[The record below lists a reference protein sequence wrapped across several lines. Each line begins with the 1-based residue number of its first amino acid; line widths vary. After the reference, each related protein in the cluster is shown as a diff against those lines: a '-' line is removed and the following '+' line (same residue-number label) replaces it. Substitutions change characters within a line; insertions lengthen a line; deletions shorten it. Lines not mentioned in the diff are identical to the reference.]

1 MRGIA
6 SLILGIFAIISVAL
20 LQGVAIGVGE
30 YTIALIAINAIAITI
45 FTLVRP
51 EFGIF
56 FYLIIMHF
64 ERFLPLEY
72 QPSRYVEGIGFGL
85 NVSNLILLLVFGSWI
100 VRLVLTRDRADLWL
114 PSGRFGKLVVLYL
127 AMVTFATANVLV
139 AKMVLR
145 VPYMWEGPTFFIAL
159 WRNAVLVPLLAIVI
173 MQSKLSPRFVNR
185 LAMLYIIAMVA
196 LGVWSVVTLVQAF
209 VSGAIYHEIAA
220 ILRGAPIDLAMTS
233 LAFVGVCVAMIILSR
248 GSITRFLWLI
258 PLVAILAAI
267 AYMQR
272 RATYIG
278 VVLEFLVVL
287 YIIGRRDHRYRPAVN
302 AALVVGAIAAAIA
315 TPIVVID
322 RLAYTVQV
330 VGGEYTLEGSAAIR
344 LKLWGLVFSGMIER
358 WWSILWGNGWAFAS
372 TAFTRARGVGGLS
385 VHNLWLESFV
395 DVGLVGVFLIA
406 SVYVEI
412 FRIHYALALHSHRR
426 LLVSFSIS
434 IASLV
439 IAVQIWLLAHS
450 SGLGGQYG
458 TLLFIWTAAY
468 IPLMRPG
475 GPLARMYLPLHKCTG
490 MEYLRYDPRD
500 YPEDETD
507 QKSLSGSN
515 LRYRSVK
522 SRYRETE
529 LV

>member
-6 SLILGIFAIISVAL
+6 SLVLGIFAIISVAL

-30 YTIALIAINAIAITI
+30 YTLALIAFNAIAITI

-56 FYLIIMHF
+56 FYLIIMYF

-100 VRLVLTRDRADLWL
+100 VRLVLTRDRKSLWL
-114 PSGRFGKLVVLYL
+114 PSGRFGKLVVVYL
-127 AMVTFATANVLV
+127 AMVTFALLNILFAR
-139 AKMVLR
+139 MVLH
-145 VPYMWEGPTFFIAL
+145 VPYLWESPTYLISL
-159 WRNAVLVPLLAIVI
+159 WRNAVLVPLLAVVI

-185 LAMLYIIAMVA
+185 LAALYVVAMVA
-196 LGVWSVVTLVQAF
+196 LAVWSVVTLVQAF
-209 VSGAIYHEIAA
+209 ASGAIYHEIAA

-233 LAFVGVCVAMIILSR
+233 LAFVGVCVAMMILSK
-248 GSITRFLWLI
+248 GPIARFLWLI
-258 PLVAILAAI
+258 PLVAILAGI
-267 AYMQR
+267 AYMER

-344 LKLWGLVFSGMIER
+344 LKLWGFVFSGMIER
-358 WWSILWGNGWAFAS
+358 WWSIPFGNGLAFAS
-372 TAFTRARGVGGLS
+372 SAFTRSAGFGGFS
-385 VHNLWLESFV
+385 VHNMWLNAFV
-395 DVGLVGVFLIA
+395 DYGIFGVIVIALI
-406 SVYVEI
+406 YYEI
-412 FRIHYALALHSHRR
+412 FRLHYATARQSTDRTI
-426 LLVSFSIS
+426 VAFSLS
-434 IASLV
+434 IAAII
-439 IAVQIWLLAHS
+439 IAVQPWVLTHTA
-450 SGLGGQYG
+450 GFGGQYG
-458 TLLFIWTAAY
+458 TLLFVWTAAY
-468 IPLMRPG
+468 IPLMRSG
-475 GPLARMYLPLHKCTG
+475 GPLARMYLPLHKCNGT
-490 MEYLRYDPRD
+490 EYLGYDPRD
-500 YPEDETD
+500 DSEIDGDVEDPIRRKRHPRHE
-507 QKSLSGSN
+507 
-515 LRYRSVK
+515 R
-522 SRYRETE
+522 TE
-529 LV
+529 SAIY